1 MSLNRQETRIEAAR
15 YAPSVSYNI
24 SGVAP
29 TPLPTSRRP
38 QYKSN
43 IDIDFDSIAK
53 SVSTMVKDA
62 KKEQMNLGY
71 NEYALKLDEIVE
83 GQRQKVYS
91 QDVAE
96 RLIRQETDKMIAKGY
111 DTLEIAKIRDKYN
124 GGLYNLEEQRQQWI
138 TKHETD
144 RQLAQISTMREKY
157 PYMSNW
163 SDDKVAAKLDSMNK
177 LQGDVEYFNNRIAQG
192 NLTDQDVQAL
202 MIQRDM
208 SFKDLAKMNMYNDLN
223 ALIQSPDFNPEQV
236 DANTISAIK
245 NKVIAAAV
253 KNGIEYGE
261 AVVIA
266 DRAADETQLTT
277 LFAAKNRDITTNT
290 DFMKKLSAN
299 VDATMGAT
307 LRSTTE
313 GAVVMNLPGEVVNY
327 LSAYNRDLIS
337 RFANQIFNVDFV
349 GMKSTPVTTLMGEQI
364 DNNYKETMKLGF
376 QTFKANLADS
386 SYPLSLLTNNAVVA
400 SKMGSDALG
409 NVADMSTE
417 DLNTV
422 VNNADNM
429 LNILNNPAAKAKRDE
444 AKSSKD
450 PNIKEAAEVAENNIS
465 TIEGKRASAELL
477 RNPESKRLFNTL
489 NSSLQANRLRI
500 DEDTGNLVM
509 VEDTEGFWQTA
520 GDVLGSEG
528 TRQELNAFNRYL
540 ERLPVEARKAA
551 ISSLSNGS
559 IKPLGETEKVWDTSK
574 QTTKES
580 LVSRSADISTS
591 ALQGLERIPQRIEE
605 VSKYLEDLKD
615 AYKLITTKGNNSK
628 FSKAE
633 ARLNAM
639 KNNPNVSDEEY
650 YKAEADLLKMMD
662 TEEEEEEEVLKEE
675 DPDKADLSSLNEYK
689 ALTNTIKVPSKESIN
704 ISVDDLPAA
713 RDRLKEQVES
723 LRSKMRD
730 MDEGWEK
737 MDTDKYIKL
746 SSKIAQIE
754 RILNE
759 E

>member
-24 SGVAP
+24 SGIVP
-29 TPLPTSRRP
+29 TPMPTSRRP

-96 RLIRQETDKMIAKGY
+96 RLIRQETDKMIAQGY

-163 SDDKVAAKLDSMNK
+163 SDDKVVAKLDSMNK
-177 LQGDVEYFNNRIAQG
+177 LQRDVEYFNNRIAQG

-299 VDATMGAT
+299 VDATMSAT

-500 DEDTGNLVM
+500 DGDTGNLVM
-509 VEDTEGFWQTA
+509 VEDTEGFWQTV

-528 TRQELNAFNRYL
+528 TRQELNAFNRNL
-540 ERLPVEARKAA
+540 ERLSVEARKAA

-591 ALQGLERIPQRIEE
+591 ALQGLERVPQRIEE

-628 FSKAE
+628 LSKAE

-675 DPDKADLSSLNEYK
+675 DPDKADLSSLNEYR

>member
-29 TPLPTSRRP
+29 TPMPTSRRP

-96 RLIRQETDKMIAKGY
+96 RLIRQETDKMIAQGY

-202 MIQRDM
+202 MIQRDI

-450 PNIKEAAEVAENNIS
+450 SNIKEAAEVAENNIS

-489 NSSLQANRLRI
+489 NNSLQANRLRI
-500 DEDTGNLVM
+500 DGDTGNLVM

-528 TRQELNAFNRYL
+528 TRQELNAFNRNL
-540 ERLPVEARKAA
+540 ERLSVEARKAA

-628 FSKAE
+628 LSKAE

-675 DPDKADLSSLNEYK
+675 DPDKADLSSLNEYR

-713 RDRLKEQVES
+713 RDKLKEQVES

>member
-24 SGVAP
+24 SGIVP
-29 TPLPTSRRP
+29 TPMPTSRRP

-62 KKEQMNLGY
+62 KKKQMNLGY

-96 RLIRQETDKMIAKGY
+96 RLIRQETDKMIAQGY

-163 SDDKVAAKLDSMNK
+163 SDDKVVAKLDSMNK
-177 LQGDVEYFNNRIAQG
+177 LQRDVEYFNNRIAQG

-500 DEDTGNLVM
+500 DGDTGNLVM

-528 TRQELNAFNRYL
+528 TRQELNAFNRNL
-540 ERLPVEARKAA
+540 ERLSVEARKAA

-628 FSKAE
+628 LSKAE

-675 DPDKADLSSLNEYK
+675 DSDKADLSSLNEYR